1 MLKVNDKIA
10 AVKDIYIYI
19 YIFISVDILIMP
31 SQGWGSDSKLG
42 PMLNELIAK
51 KWLS

>member
-10 AVKDIYIYI
+10 VVKDI

-31 SQGWGSDSKLG
+31 SQGWGSRMDSKLG